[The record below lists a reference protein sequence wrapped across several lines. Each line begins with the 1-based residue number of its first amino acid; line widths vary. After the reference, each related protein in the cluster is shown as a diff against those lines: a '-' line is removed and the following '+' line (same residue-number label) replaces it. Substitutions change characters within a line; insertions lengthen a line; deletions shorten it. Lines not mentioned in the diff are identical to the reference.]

1 MKVERLECARA
12 ESLVEALESVGKS
25 VEYILY
31 PPYGDD
37 GHELFFEVDDYWSDV
52 QIFLSK
58 AFE

>member
-1 MKVERLECARA
+1 MKVGRLECALA
-12 ESLVEALESVGKS
+12 EALESAGSS

-52 QIFLSK
+52 TTFLST